1 MNWFPRSAGEPQA
14 SSQDEPSQDERLAQL
29 LSELA
34 DRVQRGESVEL
45 ERVCESHPDLANELR
60 FLWGA
65 VVVSAAAGSGARLE
79 ADRQA
84 PPDDPRQPRAP
95 DGGAYLRG
103 DAERESEGSFIGAL
117 PCRLGDYESLAELGR
132 GEIGRA
138 HV

>member
-45 ERVCESHPDLANELR
+45 ERVCESHPDLADELR

-65 VVVSAAAGSGARLE
+65 VVVSAAAGDGRKTPHEEQVE
-79 ADRQA
+79 AV
-84 PPDDPRQPRAP
+84 
-95 DGGAYLRG
+95 L
-103 DAERESEGSFIGAL
+103 AEDIQMFAAG
-117 PCRLGDYESLAELGR
+117 LGDPSWVVPMA
-132 GEIGRA
+132 RA
-138 HV
+138 KASAIDVRAVVDAAAAAGSSER